1 MLHMLRA
8 LSFYLFIIITSR
20 GRVPN
25 ANVLI
30 MSAFFCLLRR
40 KDKISFFFRG
50 LFSSDH
56 SKGLPHHKGP
66 IRLWCG
72 GGPTWRWEF
81 NCPPPP
87 SQTPPPSPPQSRPP
101 RPTFPTFRGR
111 SLHQRLPYP
120 GPSSC
125 CEVLI
130 KISGILPPWKEFY
143 ARTISTFPPY
153 GGSEHNWTP
162 AQVRGQSYGLV
173 VPSLLVSD
181 TLAST
186 PKTLIYLKRWIEMVL
201 VKGY

>member
-1 MLHMLRA
+1 MVLGFQFLDTGPSYCTKRTLRIVNPKFMLHMLRA

-87 SQTPPPSPPQSRPP
+87 SQTPP
-101 RPTFPTFRGR
+101 
-111 SLHQRLPYP
+111 L
-120 GPSSC
+120 PSS
-125 CEVLI
+125 
-130 KISGILPPWKEFY
+130 K
-143 ARTISTFPPY
+143 
-153 GGSEHNWTP
+153 
-162 AQVRGQSYGLV
+162 
-173 VPSLLVSD
+173 
-181 TLAST
+181 ST
-186 PKTLIYLKRWIEMVL
+186 PPAHFPNLSGQVAPPAPPLSGAQLMLRSVDKNLRHSSALKRILCAHNLHLSTLWGLNTIEHLLKSGDRVMVL
-201 VKGY
+201 LYLLY

>member
-1 MLHMLRA
+1 MFFFLHRKEVLGFQFLDTGPSYCTKKTLCVVNPKFMLHMLRA

-30 MSAFFCLLRR
+30 MSALFCLLRR

-87 SQTPPPSPPQSRPP
+87 SQTPPPLLKVDPPGPLSQP
-101 RPTFPTFRGR
+101 FGAGR
-111 SLHQRLPYP
+111 STSASLIR
-120 GPSSC
+120 GPAHAAKC
-125 CEVLI
+125 
-130 KISGILPPWKEFY
+130 W
-143 ARTISTFPPY
+143 
-153 GGSEHNWTP
+153 
-162 AQVRGQSYGLV
+162 
-173 VPSLLVSD
+173 
-181 TLAST
+181 
-186 PKTLIYLKRWIEMVL
+186 
-201 VKGY
+201 